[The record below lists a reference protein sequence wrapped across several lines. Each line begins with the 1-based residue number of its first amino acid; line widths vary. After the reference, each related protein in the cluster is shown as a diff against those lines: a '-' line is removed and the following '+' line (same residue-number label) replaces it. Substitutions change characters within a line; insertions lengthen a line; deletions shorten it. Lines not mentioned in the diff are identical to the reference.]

1 MADLLEIDV
10 SALSADA
17 NTLDSLLSSGKV
29 ELAAM
34 KESIAALSSTWT
46 GAAHGT
52 FYEQLSKDAALM
64 EEVFAALRKYKEHM
78 EYAVREY
85 NQCEQDVHELVASI
99 QV

>member
-1 MADLLEIDV
+1 MDRGCSRYV
-10 SALSADA
+10 
-17 NTLDSLLSSGKV
+17 
-29 ELAAM
+29 
-34 KESIAALSSTWT
+34 
-46 GAAHGT
+46 
-52 FYEQLSKDAALM
+52 YEQLSKDAALM

>member
-17 NTLDSLLSSGKV
+17 NTLDSLLSSGKA

-34 KESIAALSSTWT
+34 KESIAALRSTWT

-52 FYEQLSKDAALM
+52 AAENSNVGHLYT
-64 EEVFAALRKYKEHM
+64 AGRGNGKH
-78 EYAVREY
+78 
-85 NQCEQDVHELVASI
+85 
-99 QV
+99 